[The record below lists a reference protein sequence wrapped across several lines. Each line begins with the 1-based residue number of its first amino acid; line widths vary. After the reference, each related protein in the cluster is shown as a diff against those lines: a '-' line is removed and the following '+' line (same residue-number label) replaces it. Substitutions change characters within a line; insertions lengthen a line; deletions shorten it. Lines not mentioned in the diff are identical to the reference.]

1 VESTEIIVI
10 GAGLAGLTAALEL
23 AEAGRNVVVFDSHRL
38 PRHKVC
44 GEYLSME
51 VVPYLGGKGID
62 LSDAPAIEHL
72 LLATRGGRSLKTP
85 LPLGAVGISRYA
97 LDQRLYEA
105 ALAAGVEFVWQAVEA
120 VAFTGDRFSVKTR
133 ETTYLAR
140 LVLGAWGKRSRL
152 DRVEGRPFFSKPSPW
167 MGIKMHYRA
176 AYPKNQVGLYAF
188 RGGYGGLSVTE
199 TGAVNFC
206 YLIHR
211 DRFKKTPDLESCT
224 RLLAREHPLLA
235 PVLSA
240 AEPLFPRALG
250 ISQISFHRKK
260 LESSHILM
268 AGDAARLIHPLCGNG
283 MAMAIEGGRLLASL
297 SSDYLR
303 GEFRGRQTLESEYA
317 RQWQARFRQ
326 RLRYGNILQ
335 QLLLH
340 PGGLEIGVGI
350 VGKTPGLLQKLIE
363 KTHGRP

>member
-1 VESTEIIVI
+1 MESTEIIVI

-23 AEAGRNVVVFDSHRL
+23 AEAGRQVVVFDSHRL

-51 VVPYLGGKGID
+51 VVPYLNSKGVD
-62 LSDAPAIEHL
+62 LSDAPEIGHL
-72 LLATRGGRSLKTP
+72 LLATPGGRSLRAS

-105 ALAAGVEFVWQAVEA
+105 ARAAGVRFVWQAVEA
-120 VAFTGDRFSVKTR
+120 VSFSDHQFRVRTR
-133 ETTYLAR
+133 ENAYSAR

-152 DRVEGRPFFSKPSPW
+152 DRLAGRPFFSKPSPW
-167 MGIKMHYRA
+167 MGIKMHYQMD
-176 AYPKNQVGLYAF
+176 YPGNQVGLYAF

-211 DRFKKTPDLESCT
+211 DRFKNTPDLEACT
-224 RLLAREHPLLA
+224 RLLASEHPLLA
-235 PVLSA
+235 PLLSEA
-240 AEPLFPRALG
+240 KPLFPKALG
-250 ISQISFHRKK
+250 ISNISFHPKK
-260 LESSHILM
+260 LGSNHILM

-297 SSDYLR
+297 TTGYIQGKIRDLDA
-303 GEFRGRQTLESEYA
+303 LEKEYSL
-317 RQWQARFRQ
+317 QWQGKFRQ
-326 RLRYGNILQ
+326 RLRFGSLLQ

-340 PGGLEIGVGI
+340 PRGLEIGVGI
-350 VGKTPGLLQKLIE
+350 AGKSPRLVQQLIE

>member
-1 VESTEIIVI
+1 METTEVVVI

-23 AEAGRNVVVFDSHRL
+23 AEAGRQVVVFDPHRL

-51 VVPYLGGKGID
+51 VVPYLGTKGVD
-62 LSDAPAIEHL
+62 LSDAPEIGQL
-72 LLATRGGRSLKTP
+72 LLATPGGRSLRAS

-105 ALAAGVEFVWQAVEA
+105 ALAAGVQFVWQAVET
-120 VAFTGDRFSVKTR
+120 VSSSDGHFRVSTR
-133 ETTYLAR
+133 ENTFTAR

-152 DRVEGRPFFSKPSPW
+152 DRLAGRPFFSKPSPW
-167 MGIKMHYRA
+167 MGIKMHYQMD
-176 AYPKNQVGLYAF
+176 YPGNQVGLYAF
-188 RGGYGGLSVTE
+188 PGGYGGLSVTE

-211 DRFKKTPDLESCT
+211 DRFKNTPDLEACT
-224 RLLAREHPLLA
+224 QRLASEHPLLA
-235 PVLSA
+235 PLLSQA
-240 AEPLFPRALG
+240 RPLFPKALG
-250 ISQISFHRKK
+250 ISNISFHPKS
-260 LESSHILM
+260 LASNQILM

-283 MAMAIEGGRLLASL
+283 MAMAIEGGRLLAGLASEYIQGGYPGP
-297 SSDYLR
+297 DA
-303 GEFRGRQTLESEYA
+303 LEKEYA

-326 RLRYGNILQ
+326 RLRFGSMLQ

-340 PGGLEIGVGI
+340 PRSLEIGVQIAGRSPRL
-350 VGKTPGLLQKLIE
+350 VQHLIE